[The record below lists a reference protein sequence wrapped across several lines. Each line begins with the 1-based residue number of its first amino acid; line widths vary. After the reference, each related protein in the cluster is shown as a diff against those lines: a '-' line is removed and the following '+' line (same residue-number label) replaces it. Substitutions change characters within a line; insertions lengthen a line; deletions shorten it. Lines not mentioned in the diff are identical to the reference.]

1 MVQSQTD
8 IATPAEIEAICA
20 RFDDDP
26 HRMLDILQEVQTRF
40 RCVSPEVM
48 EVVASATGLTRVA
61 VDAVVSFYSFLS
73 DAPKGRVT
81 IRLCDDIVD
90 RFSGLDAVIAAFEAE
105 LGIKVGQTSGDGAFS
120 LEVTACIGMCDQA
133 PAAMINDVVL
143 TSLTAE
149 RVRDLVTQLK
159 EGVDPGLL
167 IGSRYY
173 EKPPQDRIR
182 DAVRNNIRRAG
193 AVLLGPVPADSGLKK
208 ALQMRPEQV
217 IDIIEDSGLR
227 GCGGAGFPAGK
238 KLRHAT
244 QNDSTR
250 RFVFCNADEGEPGT
264 FKDRVLLTERAHL
277 MVEGMTV
284 AARAIGAEEGLIY
297 LRGEYTYMRD
307 HILAVL
313 DDRRARG
320 LLGRN
325 IMGMEGS
332 HFDVR
337 LQMGAGSYVCGEAG
351 ALISSCE
358 GLPGEPKGRLP
369 LPTER
374 GYLGLPT
381 VVNNVETFCHIARVM
396 DRGAEWFRGMGTDT
410 SPGTKLFSVSGD
422 CLNPGIYEL
431 EYGLTLAEL
440 LDMAGAPEAAAV
452 MVGGPSGTIIGREHF
467 GRRLVFGDLPTGGA
481 VMIFGPHRNILEIV
495 DYYMGF
501 FVHESCGYCTPCRV
515 GNVFL
520 HKAVQKIRAG
530 QGKQA
535 DLDYIREYSAT
546 IMETSRCGLGQT
558 SPNPILSTLKNFP
571 LLYSAMLKGGGDR
584 TQPTFD
590 IQDAIEEARSI
601 AQRRSYIF
609 DRDFTQ

>member
-1 MVQSQTD
+1 MVHSQTD
-8 IATPAEIEAICA
+8 IATPSEIKAICA

-40 RCVSPEVM
+40 RFVSAEAM
-48 EVVASATGLTRVA
+48 EVVARATGLTRVA

-73 DAPKGRVT
+73 DTPNGRIT

-105 LGIKVGQTSGDGAFS
+105 LGIKVGQTSDDGGVS
-120 LEVTACIGMCDQA
+120 LDVTPCIGMCDQA
-133 PAAMINDVVL
+133 PAALINDVVL
-143 TSLTAE
+143 TSLSADRVPEIVE
-149 RVRDLVTQLK
+149 RLRQG
-159 EGVDPGLL
+159 EAPGLL
-167 IGSRYY
+167 IGARYY
-173 EKPPQDRIR
+173 QKPPLDRVR
-182 DAVRNNIRRAG
+182 DAVRNNIRHAG
-193 AVLLGPVPADSGLKK
+193 AVLLGPVSADAGLKK
-208 ALQMRPEQV
+208 AAGLCPEQI
-217 IDIIEDSGLR
+217 IDRIEESGLR
-227 GCGGAGFPAGK
+227 GCGGAGFPVAR
-238 KLRHAT
+238 KLRYAT
-244 QNDSTR
+244 QNDATR

-277 MVEGMTV
+277 MVEGMTI

-297 LRGEYTYMRD
+297 LRGEYAYMRE
-307 HILAVL
+307 HILQVL
-313 DDRRARG
+313 EDRRQQE
-320 LLGRN
+320 LLGRD
-325 IMGMEGS
+325 IMGRAGF
-332 HFDVR
+332 HFDIR
-337 LQMGAGSYVCGEAG
+337 LQMGAGSYICGEAG
-351 ALISSCE
+351 AMISSCE
-358 GLPGEPKGRLP
+358 GLPGEPKTKP
-369 LPTER
+369 PSSVVR
-374 GYLGLPT
+374 GYFGLPT
-381 VVNNVETFCHIARVM
+381 VVNNVETFCHIARVI
-396 DRGAEWFRGMGTDT
+396 DRGAEWFCSMGTDT

-481 VMIFGPHRNILEIV
+481 VMVFGPQRNILEIV
-495 DYYMGF
+495 DYYMAF
-501 FVHESCGYCTPCRV
+501 FAHESCGYCTPCRV

-546 IMETSRCGLGQT
+546 IMETSRCGLGHT

-571 LLYSAMLKGGGDR
+571 LLYAAMLKGGGDR
-584 TQPTFD
+584 TQPTFN